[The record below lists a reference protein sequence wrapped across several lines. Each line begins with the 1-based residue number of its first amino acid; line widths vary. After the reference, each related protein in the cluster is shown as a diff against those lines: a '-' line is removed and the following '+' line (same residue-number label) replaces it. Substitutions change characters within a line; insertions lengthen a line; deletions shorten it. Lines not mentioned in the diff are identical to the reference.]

1 MATNYVMQGKVL
13 PFTNGTGSPIASGQ
27 VVVVGAMLAVA
38 LDAIA
43 AGAVGQVQ
51 VGEVFRCPKATD
63 AVIAQGESMVWDV
76 SEGSFDDN
84 QATPATGD
92 VSGSCAVAAAAAG
105 NGDTEVDV
113 LFTGVPGTVTA

>member
-1 MATNYVMQGKVL
+1 MATNYVMQGKIL
-13 PFTNGTGSPIASGQ
+13 PFTNGTGSLIASGQ

-38 LDAIA
+38 LDSIAI
-43 AGAVGQVQ
+43 GAVGQVQ